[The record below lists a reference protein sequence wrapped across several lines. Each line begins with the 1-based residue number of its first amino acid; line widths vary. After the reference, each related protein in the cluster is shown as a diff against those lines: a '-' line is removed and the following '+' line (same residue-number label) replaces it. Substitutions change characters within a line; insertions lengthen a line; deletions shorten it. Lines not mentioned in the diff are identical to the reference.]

1 MERLTSKSVLFFFP
15 PPFFSFLAFSEG
27 IYESEEGNA
36 GLLQRRQK
44 YSERTQNTEDG
55 K

>member
-1 MERLTSKSVLFFFP
+1 MERLTSKSVLFF
-15 PPFFSFLAFSEG
+15 PFFPFLAFSEG

-44 YSERTQNTEDG
+44 YS
-55 K
+55 